1 MEGYNIYQRIQ
12 KDIGDGNIF
21 SLTRAKLEEYVAA
34 LCRPQAY
41 THFGKS
47 QFQGVFET
55 VRMALTAK
63 ISEEPI
69 LHANKERHE
78 SQSKEVSNM
87 PSSDILLFIS
97 HSSRDVVLVEA
108 LIDLIRIAFNID
120 SSKIRCTSVDGYRL
134 SGGANTIEQLKK
146 EVHDATAF
154 IGVISAESIKSVY
167 VVFELG
173 ARWGA
178 DRSLIPIIA
187 PGASPGLLGGPL
199 SGINALDSTNR
210 SQLIQLLD
218 DLSRELSIPL
228 QPAPSYQRK
237 VDAILN
243 LPSLGPNSP
252 TIEVDSSLT
261 QNNYE
266 LVKTEGGAV
275 VYKSKTEPIHFACP
289 NCWKNE
295 ISILQDRRVVAG
307 VFDCPSCNNSY
318 PVNPMKKV
326 GRRVISKGIE
336 N

>member
-1 MEGYNIYQRIQ
+1 
-12 KDIGDGNIF
+12 
-21 SLTRAKLEEYVAA
+21 
-34 LCRPQAY
+34 
-41 THFGKS
+41 
-47 QFQGVFET
+47 
-55 VRMALTAK
+55 
-63 ISEEPI
+63 
-69 LHANKERHE
+69 
-78 SQSKEVSNM
+78 M